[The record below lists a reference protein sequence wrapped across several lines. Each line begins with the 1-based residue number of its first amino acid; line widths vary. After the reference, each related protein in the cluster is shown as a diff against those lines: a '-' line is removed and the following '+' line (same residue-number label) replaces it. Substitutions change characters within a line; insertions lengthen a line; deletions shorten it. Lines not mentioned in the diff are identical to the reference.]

1 MVTFFMRV
9 GNLLNI
15 FALLIIGKRMK
26 LKIKRHTY
34 NAETILA
41 FDLFALVMI
50 VFIIPQTKDNTL
62 RFMLVVLMNM
72 FATFMP
78 NQKYQV
84 PIKIISLVAIILVLI
99 LGYGFDY
106 YTIK

>member
-1 MVTFFMRV
+1 MRV

-15 FALLIIGKRMK
+15 FALLIIGKIMK
-26 LKIKRHTY
+26 LRIKRYTY
-34 NAETILA
+34 NAEAILVV
-41 FDLFALVMI
+41 DLFILVMV
-50 VFIIPQTKDNTL
+50 VFIFPQTKDNTL
-62 RFMLVVLMNM
+62 RFMLVILMNS

-84 PIKIISLVAIILVLI
+84 LIKIISLVAIILVLI

>member
-1 MVTFFMRV
+1 
-9 GNLLNI
+9 
-15 FALLIIGKRMK
+15 MK
-26 LKIKRHTY
+26 LRIKKYTY
-34 NAETILA
+34 NAEEMLA
-41 FDLFALVMI
+41 LDLFALVMI

-62 RFMLVVLMNM
+62 RFMLVILMNSS
-72 FATFMP
+72 ATFMP

-84 PIKIISLVAIILVLI
+84 LIKIISLVAVILVLI